1 MGRRLIYAL
10 IASAVLLA
18 AGYGCTGGGQN
29 AAAGPEETVSAFY
42 GALAEGD
49 FDKASRL
56 CDTLAMGGYIGR
68 YASEWDRMAMQA
80 DSCTCA
86 IACSLMTTMKTV
98 IVSCGK
104 KDDRTEVRY
113 SLEASGYPQK
123 DKKAVLRK
131 EEGEWKIEAVTDDN

>member
-10 IASAVLLA
+10 IAALMA

-56 CDTLAMGGYIGR
+56 CDTLTMGGYIGR
-68 YASEWDRMAMQA
+68 YASEW
-80 DSCTCA
+80 
-86 IACSLMTTMKTV
+86 
-98 IVSCGK
+98 
-104 KDDRTEVRY
+104 VRY

-123 DKKAVLRK
+123 NKKAVLRK

>member
-1 MGRRLIYAL
+1 M

-56 CDTLAMGGYIGR
+56 CDTLAMGEYIGR